1 MKSVR
6 DRLQEMIAV
15 EQESC
20 DEWALEMRS
29 EIRLGRPNGAFT
41 ASRIAATHA
50 HRVLLLTK
58 RCGEL
63 EGQC

>member
-6 DRLQEMIAV
+6 DRLKEMIDV
-15 EQESC
+15 EQEAC
-20 DEWALEMRS
+20 DEWARWTLQD
-29 EIRLGRPNGAFT
+29 IRDRRPNGAFRGARMA
-41 ASRIAATHA
+41 ASCA

-58 RCGEL
+58 RCEEL